1 MAMQIENSSDQIVR
15 SETGG
20 SLENRDRNSV
30 EDSPSVNREEGLVKR
45 LVRGLVR
52 SGGIYANARMAADQ
66 ESDAEKRDMHALTA
80 ERAKSAL
87 LDDIAAANE
96 YIETL
101 KQKIEEAR
109 NESTAA
115 VDEEDE
121 ASPQTEDVE
130 EAVLEQEEETEETEV
145 NEADEI
151 TDVAV
156 EEDTS
161 ESEDE
166 SVPVSEEAGTDE
178 AEAIEDVAAETE
190 ETEID
195 EAEDVAEM
203 FGLAKGTAEAISELL
218 FSGPRNPIEPN
229 EKLTQ
234 RNIEKIAL
242 VLDAIGIDEAEVR
255 DRTRAFLLHKGFED
269 EAIIEETV
277 EAVINLWRQYQQE
290 DDNAPEDV

>member
-1 MAMQIENSSDQIVR
+1 MATRI
-15 SETGG
+15 
-20 SLENRDRNSV
+20 
-30 EDSPSVNREEGLVKR
+30 EDSRSLTGEEGLVKT

-66 ESDAEKRDMHALTA
+66 ESDAEKKEVHESAADQ
-80 ERAKSAL
+80 AKSTL
-87 LDDIAAANE
+87 LEDIAAANE

-121 ASPQTEDVE
+121 ASPQTEEVE
-130 EAVLEQEEETEETEV
+130 EAVLEQEQETEETEV
-145 NEADEI
+145 DEADEI

-195 EAEDVAEM
+195 ETEDVAEM
-203 FGLAKGTAEAISELL
+203 FGLAKGTADAISELL
-218 FSGPRNPIEPN
+218 FSGPRNPIEPD

-242 VLDAIGIDEAEVR
+242 VLDAIEIDEAEVR
-255 DRTRAFLLHKGFED
+255 DRTWAFLLHKGFED
-269 EAIIEETV
+269 EAIIEETI
-277 EAVINLWRQYQQE
+277 EAIVDLWRQYQQG
-290 DDNAPEDV
+290 DDENNE